1 MLNNVIELIDFI
13 LDEKNMKIFYSDF
26 PLDGEGMLIEC
37 SNITPFEDIDG
48 LNELYSSHVKFFVR
62 LPKQVM
68 GYVEIEKKL
77 NSFYKQVYNTQGTQV
92 ENWFIERVEPYER
105 SAFSIEK
112 GTVYI
117 VSLDFNILYRK
128 GSL

>member
-1 MLNNVIELIDFI
+1 
-13 LDEKNMKIFYSDF
+13 
-26 PLDGEGMLIEC
+26 
-37 SNITPFEDIDG
+37 
-48 LNELYSSHVKFFVR
+48 
-62 LPKQVM
+62 M